1 MMRCFNTTWGDV
13 FGNLTTIKLFST
25 RSRFDASSSKAQREG
40 FQLTAPGLVDNR
52 FQLGYPLDHS
62 SLSSMWCRFLEEVK
76 TLKVICLGL
85 HGCFSEDDGVMSLA
99 RVTWLCRSWPEWDLQ
114 IKEPYGSC
122 NLSSG
127 EENQQGKDT
136 TFIYLQWYIVS
147 YTVSTIVQNF
157 LYLKVAFKMWNSA
170 RMMTPFLWHRTT

>member
-1 MMRCFNTTWGDV
+1 M
-13 FGNLTTIKLFST
+13 
-25 RSRFDASSSKAQREG
+25 DAFRRMVG
-40 FQLTAPGLVDNR
+40 LWVWLVLPGSA
-52 FQLGYPLDHS
+52 G
-62 SLSSMWCRFLEEVK
+62 
-76 TLKVICLGL
+76 
-85 HGCFSEDDGVMSLA
+85 A
-99 RVTWLCRSWPEWDLQ
+99 DLQ

-157 LYLKVAFKMWNSA
+157 LYLKVALKCEILLEWWLHFFGTEPHKKE
-170 RMMTPFLWHRTT
+170 LQQ